1 MPVCLCRE
9 RKQGGKNVKD
19 GLLKINV
26 LNLNPS
32 EVRLIQ
38 TIRELKFGT
47 VTANL
52 QDGKIIWIKREE
64 NIKIDGER

>member
-1 MPVCLCRE
+1 MPVCSFQGRNRG
-9 RKQGGKNVKD
+9 RKKNVKD
-19 GLLKINV
+19 GLLKVNV

-64 NIKIDGER
+64 NIKIE

>member
-1 MPVCLCRE
+1 M
-9 RKQGGKNVKD
+9 KD
-19 GLLKINV
+19 GLLKVNV

-47 VTANL
+47 VTATL

-64 NIKIDGER
+64 SIKIE

>member
-1 MPVCLCRE
+1 MKGE
-9 RKQGGKNVKD
+9 SMT
-19 GLLKINV
+19 
-26 LNLNPS
+26 LNPS

-64 NIKIDGER
+64 NIKIE